1 MTEDKAVEG
10 QVAIV
15 TGASRGIGR
24 ACAEAFARVGMRVVL
39 AARSVDAVEQL
50 AATLR
55 DEGHEALAVGCDV
68 DDREA
73 CERLAAA
80 TVEAFGGVDVLIAN
94 AGVETS
100 RTVVRS
106 DPDEWIGTVWTN
118 TIGAYL
124 TARPVVRAMKE
135 AGGGQILFIGSGAGH
150 SIVPGM
156 SAYGASK
163 AAVSYLS
170 AALSQEVWRSGIS
183 VNEVVPGP
191 VMTEMTRDLFEAGK
205 APEHL
210 PSERVK
216 EPEEVASF
224 VLDVLRLG
232 PQGPTGQVFSLAR
245 RPL

>member
-1 MTEDKAVEG
+1 MSSPEG

-24 ACAEAFARVGMRVVL
+24 SCAEVLARSGMCVVL
-39 AARSVDAVEQL
+39 AARSVDAVERIAEQL
-50 AATLR
+50 RA
-55 DEGHEALAVGCDV
+55 EGHEAAAVGCDV

-73 CERLAAA
+73 CERLVA
-80 TVEAFGGVDVLIAN
+80 TTIEAFGRVDVLVAN

-106 DPDEWIGTVWTN
+106 DPDAWIGTIWTN

-124 TARPVVRAMKE
+124 TARPVVQAMKD
-135 AGGGQILFIGSGAGH
+135 AGGGQVLFVGSGAGH
-150 SIVPGM
+150 SVVPGM

-170 AALSQEVWRSGIS
+170 AALSQEVWRYGIS
-183 VNEVVPGP
+183 VNELVPGP
-191 VMTEMTRDLFEAGK
+191 VATEMTKDLFEPGT

-224 VLDVLRLG
+224 VLDLLRLG
-232 PQGPTGQVFSLAR
+232 PAGPTGQIFSLAR